1 MTTPLRI
8 DAQTPGLVVATVL
21 ADGVTVA
28 PSPAALAAE
37 IDAAIAAS
45 VASGGAPESV
55 RTAVR
60 DLLRHGGYKP
70 TGRGKPSS
78 EFLAQAAARGE
89 FPRINALVDAG
100 NLVSLATGLPI
111 SVLDV
116 DRASGAASGAP
127 AAPLAVRLGAPGES
141 YVFNHAG
148 HAIDVEGLL
157 CVARDGGPC
166 LGNAVKDSMESK
178 IAPTT
183 TRVLGVMWAP
193 ETFGQPAITAAAERL
208 AHLFREHAG
217 AASAEVRVTSAQAS

>member
-21 ADGVTVA
+21 AEGVTVA
-28 PSPAALAAE
+28 PSPTALAAE

-45 VASGGAPESV
+45 VASGGAPEAV

-100 NLVSLATGLPI
+100 NLVSLTTGLPI
-111 SVLDV
+111 SVLDL
-116 DRASGAASGAP
+116 DRASGAA
-127 AAPLAVRLGAPGES
+127 AASLTVRLGAPGES

-183 TRVLGVMWAP
+183 TRVLGVIWAP
-193 ETFGQPAITAAAERL
+193 ESFGRAAITAAAERL
-208 AHLFREHAG
+208 ARLFREHAG
-217 AASAEVRVTSAQAS
+217 AASAEVRVTSAPGS

>member
-21 ADGVTVA
+21 AEGVTVA
-28 PSPAALAAE
+28 TSPPALAAE
-37 IDAAIAAS
+37 IDVAIAAS

-111 SVLDV
+111 SVVDL
-116 DRASGAASGAP
+116 DRASGAP
-127 AAPLAVRLGAPGES
+127 AVPLAVRLGAPGEF

-157 CVARDGGPC
+157 CVARAGAAGGPC
-166 LGNAVKDSMESK
+166 LANAVKDSMESK

-183 TRVLGVMWAP
+183 TRVLGVIWAP
-193 ETFGQPAITAAAERL
+193 ESFGRPAITAAAERL
-208 AHLFREHAG
+208 ARLFRDHAG
-217 AASAEVRVTSAQAS
+217 AATAEVCVTSASSS